1 MQKKETAAIMRRFPY
16 FSYVSSPYFSYVSL
30 YFYLSLYY
38 FSALAFGFFFV
49 TRSRSQVL

>member
-16 FSYVSSPYFSYVSL
+16 FPYISHV
-30 YFYLSLYY
+30 SLYY

>member
-1 MQKKETAAIMRRFPY
+1 MQKKETAAIMRRF
-16 FSYVSSPYFSYVSL
+16 PYFSYVSL